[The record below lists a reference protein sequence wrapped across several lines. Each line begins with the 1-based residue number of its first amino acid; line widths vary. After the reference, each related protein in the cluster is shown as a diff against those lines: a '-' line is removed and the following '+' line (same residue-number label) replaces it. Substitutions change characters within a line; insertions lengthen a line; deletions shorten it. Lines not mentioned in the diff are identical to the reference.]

1 MARAFPRSRFSGF
14 DYHSGSIEYARHVS
28 GRDGLQDQVT
38 FEVASSKNYPA
49 DGGYDLVTF
58 FDCLHDMGDPTG
70 GARHLLSTLKPN
82 GTWMIVEPFADD
94 LPEVNHNPIG
104 RIFCSASTMICTPA

>member
-70 GARHLLSTLKPN
+70 GARHLLSTLKPD